1 MLWIARTCFGLLVSG
16 ILCSAAAAE
25 PPAPVKGPLS
35 PAESQKI
42 FRLDD
47 GLTIE
52 LVAAEPD
59 VIDPVAIA
67 FGPAGELWVVEMRD
81 YPHGPKPGE
90 PPLSKIRKLT
100 DADGDGRYETS
111 STFAENLLFPTGV
124 LPWQDGLIVTLSGK
138 VAFIAD
144 RDGDGKAEHQETWF
158 TGFTEENSQLRANHP
173 TLGPDGW
180 IYIAN
185 GLRGGTVRS
194 HLPQTKNKELAVP
207 ISGHDF
213 RFHPITGE
221 FEPISGHGQFGLTFD
236 DAGRRFVTTNR
247 NPCIQVVL
255 EERYLKRNPFLAV
268 SSVVH
273 DVAAAGEAS
282 RVYPI
287 CNAWT
292 TSTLHAGQF
301 TAACGVLI
309 YRGDAL
315 PQDYYG
321 NAFTCDPTGSLV
333 HREVITESGVALT
346 GKSPYQ
352 DREFLA
358 SPDSWFRPVNLT
370 YGPDGALYVV
380 DMYRA
385 VIEHPQFMPEELKTR
400 RDLLEGTDR
409 GRIWRI
415 RPAAKNSTMTQL
427 PGAATSDLV
436 ALLGHPN
443 AWQRETAQRLLL
455 QRAIAGDAE
464 VASQLLPTV
473 KSGKTPESRFLSL
486 GLLQVLQQL
495 PVEAIKAAL
504 HDSAPVVAAAALRAY
519 EPTLMSNPAAL
530 PDIAPLNAS
539 QNPLVRFQLALSLG
553 ESEQPGRIAALTDLV
568 VESPADPWLRLAV
581 ASSAGDQTGAILT
594 AALKR
599 WIADGKVPDGGLEL
613 AQQFGEVVGSQ
624 RDPKVVVPI
633 LQAAFEEVPSDNR
646 ELMRLT
652 AACVRGIGGG
662 LARRGQSWPAFCA
675 EHLQGVG
682 FGLVMLPG
690 TLLQHAEKA
699 GNPLDLR
706 TEALRMF
713 RWSPTPGTSLPFLL
727 DLVSG
732 NEPAEIKL
740 AALETAGPFLTPEAA
755 DKLVSI
761 YGTLTPTVRRAVLDS
776 LLATETG
783 AGAILTAVET
793 KQIQVAEIEPTR
805 ASRLS
810 NHRNTEL
817 KQRATALF
825 AAGNADRVAVLKQYE
840 AALTR
845 KGDELRGRAIFE
857 KNCVTCH
864 RIANIGVNV
873 GPDIGD
879 TRDKTPA
886 TLLTNILDPNK
897 AVDNNYFGYT
907 AVLEDGRVFTGII
920 TAETSSSITLKQP
933 EGKTETL
940 LRADL
945 EELKASG
952 QSLMPVGVEKNVT
965 VEQMADL
972 IAFLK
977 NWRYLDGNVPLP

>member
-1 MLWIARTCFGLLVSG
+1 MLWTVRSRYALLMLGSLWSG
-16 ILCSAAAAE
+16 AASAAD
-25 PPAPVKGPLS
+25 PAPLVKGPLS
-35 PAESQKI
+35 PADAQKI

-52 LVAAEPD
+52 LVAAEPE

-81 YPHGPKPGE
+81 YPHGPKPGA

-111 STFAENLLFPTGV
+111 TTFAENLLFPTGV

-315 PQDYYG
+315 PKEYYG

-333 HREVITESGVALT
+333 HREVITEAGVALT

-400 RDLLEGTDR
+400 RDLLEGIDR

-415 RPAAKNSTMTQL
+415 RPSAKKFAKLQL
-427 PGAATSDLV
+427 PGTATSDLI
-436 ALLGHPN
+436 ALLAHPN

-464 VASQLLPTV
+464 VASQLLPTI
-473 KSGKTPESRFLSL
+473 KSGKTPESRLLAL

-495 PVEAIKAAL
+495 PVDVIKTAL
-504 HDSAPVVAAAALRAY
+504 HDSSPIVAAAALRDY
-519 EPTLMSNPAAL
+519 EPILMSNPAAL
-530 PDIAPLNAS
+530 ADLAPLKAS
-539 QNPLVRFQLALSLG
+539 RDPLVRFQLALSLG
-553 ESEQPGRIAALTDLV
+553 ETPAAERISALSDLIIDDP
-568 VESPADPWLRLAV
+568 SDPWIRLAV

-599 WIADGKVPDGGLEL
+599 WIAAGKFPEGGLEL
-613 AQQFGEVVGSQ
+613 ATQFGEVVGSQ
-624 RDPKVVVPI
+624 RDPNVIVPI
-633 LQAAFEEVPSDNR
+633 LQLAFDDLSEND
-646 ELMRLT
+646 LKRLRLA

-662 LARRGQSWPAFCA
+662 LARRGQSWEAFCA
-675 EHLQGVG
+675 QHLKPVDA
-682 FGLVMLPG
+682 GLFLLPG
-690 TLLQHAEKA
+690 ALLKHA
-699 GNPLDLR
+699 GNSLELR

-713 RWSPTPGTSLPFLL
+713 RWNPLPVNAVPLLL

-732 NEPAEIKL
+732 SEPAEIKL
-740 AALETAGPFLTPEAA
+740 AALETAAPFLTPEAA
-755 DKLVSI
+755 GKLVAI
-761 YGTLTPTVRRAVLDS
+761 YGSQTPTVRRAVLDA

-783 AGAILTAVET
+783 AEAILTAVET

-805 ASRLS
+805 AARLS
-810 NHRNTEL
+810 NHRNAEL
-817 KQRATALF
+817 KKRAAALF

-933 EGKTETL
+933 EGKTETI